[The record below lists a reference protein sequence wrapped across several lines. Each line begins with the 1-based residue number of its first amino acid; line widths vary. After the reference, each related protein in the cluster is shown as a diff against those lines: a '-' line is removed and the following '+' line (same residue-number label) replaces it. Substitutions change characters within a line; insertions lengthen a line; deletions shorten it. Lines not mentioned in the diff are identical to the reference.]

1 MIFFYLVLMIMCL
14 FDFRSSCFS
23 LIFHFR
29 AGFFFCDGCAALS
42 AEDRNGLVN
51 ALQVRHFC
59 LYFLI
64 GSLCHGL
71 WFI

>member
-29 AGFFFCDGCAALS
+29 AGFFFVMDVQLS
-42 AEDRNGLVN
+42 VQRIETDL
-51 ALQVRHFC
+51 
-59 LYFLI
+59 
-64 GSLCHGL
+64 
-71 WFI
+71 